1 MNFNTCA
8 SANDY
13 PLQEVSFSTAR
24 STANA
29 ANIGAMAAKRPSKSA
44 RKYLKLLKPG
54 EEQRSMST
62 LKMRLLKKLKCTLK
76 YEKLAWSDGAQLVAG
91 VDEVGRGALFGPV
104 VAAAVILKPDYR
116 IRGLRDS
123 KLLPPEVREV
133 LAERIREHSIAYAI
147 ASVDAAR
154 VDEINIYWASLEAL
168 AMAVKKLDPAPHHVL
183 VDALRIDVE
192 CGQTKIIHGD
202 ALSCSIAAASI
213 IAKVE
218 RDRWMR
224 DFDAQYPLYG
234 LASNKGYS
242 TPKHKAILREH
253 GPSPL
258 HRQSFAPVWMSQA
271 EQMPDLFSELQQD
284 AEVPAVE
291 ELVEVAE

>member
-1 MNFNTCA
+1 
-8 SANDY
+8 
-13 PLQEVSFSTAR
+13 
-24 STANA
+24 
-29 ANIGAMAAKRPSKSA
+29 
-44 RKYLKLLKPG
+44 
-54 EEQRSMST
+54 MST
-62 LKMRLLKKLKCTLK
+62 LKLRLLKKLKCTLK
-76 YEKLAWSDGAQLVAG
+76 YEKLAWADGAQLVAG

-123 KLLPPEVREV
+123 KLLLPEVREI

-147 ASVDAAR
+147 AAVDAAR

-168 AMAVKKLDPAPHHVL
+168 AMAVKMLEPVPDHVL
-183 VDALRIDVE
+183 VDALTIDVP
-192 CGQTKIIHGD
+192 CKQTKIIHGD

-218 RDRWMR
+218 RDRMMR
-224 DFDAQYPLYG
+224 EIDAEYPLYG

-258 HRQSFAPVWMSQA
+258 HRKSFAPVWMAQA
-271 EQMPDLFSELQQD
+271 EHTPDLFAELQQEM
-284 AEVPAVE
+284 EVTQE
-291 ELVEVAE
+291 GNSEIELSPLEAS

>member
-1 MNFNTCA
+1 M
-8 SANDY
+8 
-13 PLQEVSFSTAR
+13 
-24 STANA
+24 
-29 ANIGAMAAKRPSKSA
+29 
-44 RKYLKLLKPG
+44 KLLKPG

-76 YEKLAWSDGAQLVAG
+76 YEKLAWSSGAQLVAG

-123 KLLPPEVREV
+123 KLLLPEVREV
-133 LAERIREHSIAYAI
+133 LAERIREHCIAYAI
-147 ASVDAAR
+147 ASVDATR
-154 VDEINIYWASLEAL
+154 IDEINIYWASLEAL

-183 VDALRIDVE
+183 VDALKIDVE
-192 CGQTKIIHGD
+192 CAQTKIIHGD

-224 DFDAQYPLYG
+224 DFDLQYPLYG

-258 HRQSFAPVWMSQA
+258 HRESFAPVWLSQMG
-271 EQMPDLFSELQQD
+271 QMPDLFSELQQ
-284 AEVPAVE
+284 EVE
-291 ELVEVAE
+291 EPLGEDALLVAAE

>member
-1 MNFNTCA
+1 
-8 SANDY
+8 
-13 PLQEVSFSTAR
+13 
-24 STANA
+24 
-29 ANIGAMAAKRPSKSA
+29 MAAKGPSKRA
-44 RKYLKLLKPG
+44 KKYLKLLKPG

-62 LKMRLLKKLKCTLK
+62 LKMRLLKKLKCTSK
-76 YEKLAWSDGAQLVAG
+76 YEKLAWATGAQLVAG

-123 KLLPPEVREV
+123 KLLLPEVREV

-147 ASVDAAR
+147 ASVDASR
-154 VDEINIYWASLEAL
+154 IDEINIYWASVEAL
-168 AMAVKKLDPAPHHVL
+168 ALAVKNLEPKPDHVL

-192 CGQTKIIHGD
+192 CEQTKIIHGD

-258 HRQSFAPVWMSQA
+258 HRRSFAPVWMSQTD
-271 EQMPDLFSELQQD
+271 QTPDLFTELQQ
-284 AEVPAVE
+284 EVEPPMEME
-291 ELVEVAE
+291 ETELAAIQS